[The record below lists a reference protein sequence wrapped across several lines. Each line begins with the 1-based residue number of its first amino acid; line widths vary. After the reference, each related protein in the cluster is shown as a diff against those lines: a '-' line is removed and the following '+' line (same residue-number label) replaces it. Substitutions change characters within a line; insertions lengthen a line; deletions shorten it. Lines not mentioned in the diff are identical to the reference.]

1 MKPALHTVSYAGVW
15 PGQAQ
20 LTLKETVKRAKK
32 LGFAGVEIVAK
43 RPHLSVLDYN
53 DEELQRLGEYM
64 QEVGIECA
72 ATAGYTNFSAAADHP
87 DIPLDE
93 MQIAYITELARI
105 TQQLGG
111 EIIRVFT
118 AYRHEK
124 LSQGETYDRCVKAL
138 RECAQRAGD
147 FGCTI
152 AVQNHHG
159 LAAHYESMY
168 DLIMDIDEP
177 NCRAAFDAW
186 SATLHGDDIT
196 EAARKMA
203 PITCYTTCAD
213 YQWRPRFQ
221 YQPDL
226 VNYTPL
232 PARVQMVQMGEGMI
246 DYEGFLNALQA
257 GGYDGWVAFEM
268 CAPLL
273 GGGTLDNLD
282 NHARGFIE
290 YIKPRLS
297 RQPRQRTE
305 S

>member
-1 MKPALHTVSYAGVW
+1 MRPALHTVSYAGVW
-15 PGQAQ
+15 PGQAR
-20 LTLKETVKRAKK
+20 LTLEETIQRAKQ

-43 RPHLSVLDYN
+43 RPHLSVLDYGE
-53 DEELQRLGEYM
+53 DDLKRLREQM
-64 QEVGIECA
+64 ATLGIECA
-72 ATAGYTNFSAAADHP
+72 AMAGYTNLSADAEHP
-87 DIPLDE
+87 DIPLVE
-93 MQIAYITELARI
+93 MQIAYVTELARI
-105 TQQLGG
+105 AHQLGG
-111 EIIRVFT
+111 QIIRVFT

-124 LSQGETYDRCVKAL
+124 LSEAETHERCVKAL
-138 RECAQRAGD
+138 RECAQRAAD
-147 FGCTI
+147 YDCTI
-152 AVQNHHG
+152 AVQNHHD

-186 SATLHGDDIT
+186 ATTLHGDDIV
-196 EAARKMA
+196 AAAKKMA

-213 YQWRPRFQ
+213 YQYRPRFQ
-221 YQPDL
+221 YQPNI

-232 PARVQMVQMGEGMI
+232 PARVQMVPMGEGMI

-282 NHARGFIE
+282 SYARGFIE
-290 YIKPRLS
+290 YIDPWLS
-297 RQPRQRTE
+297 K
-305 S
+305 